1 MTTGPE
7 GPGLPP
13 ALGADEAAALAARH
27 GLPELGGRPP
37 FGEYLRS
44 IWQRRAFIWTLSTSQ
59 TIERNAGDRLGVLWT
74 VLNPLMLI
82 TSYYLIFGLLVPTRR
97 GVENFIAFLAIGVV
111 IFGYTSSAITKGAKA
126 ITGNIGLVRALRF
139 PRAVLPISETLT
151 ECVTALPALGVLL
164 AVMLLSG
171 EPVRWHWLL
180 LPVALAIQTGIL
192 GGLILMSARLLNVSR
207 DLGNLIPVGIR
218 LMRYVSGVFFSI
230 ASYGKG
236 HAAWVTDVL
245 TLQPFA
251 LPISLARQCLLTE
264 VAFTPREWLF
274 GLFWAT
280 VLPVLGL
287 WLFWWDEARYGRS

>member
-1 MTTGPE
+1 MTISPE

-13 ALGADEAAALAARH
+13 ALGADEAAVLAARH

-37 FGEYLRS
+37 FGAYLRS
-44 IWQRRAFIWTLSTSQ
+44 LWQRRAFIWTLSTSQ
-59 TIERNAGDRLGVLWT
+59 TIDRNAGDRLGVLWT

-82 TSYYLIFGLLVPTRR
+82 FSYFLIFGLLVPTRK

-151 ECVTALPALGVLL
+151 EFVTALPAIGVLL
-164 AVMLLSG
+164 VVMLLSG
-171 EPVRWHWLL
+171 EPIRWHWLL
-180 LPVALAIQTGIL
+180 LPVALVIQTGIL
-192 GGLILMSARLLNVSR
+192 GGLIFMSARLLNVSR

-236 HAAWVTDVL
+236 HAAWVTDAL

-264 VAFTPREWLF
+264 VAFAPREWVF
-274 GLFWAT
+274 GLIWAT
-280 VLPVLGL
+280 ILPIIGL